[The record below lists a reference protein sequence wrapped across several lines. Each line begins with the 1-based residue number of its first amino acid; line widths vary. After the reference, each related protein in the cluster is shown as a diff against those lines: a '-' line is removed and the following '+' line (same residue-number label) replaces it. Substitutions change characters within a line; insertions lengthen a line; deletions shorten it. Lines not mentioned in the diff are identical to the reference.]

1 VIVEMV
7 LLRGGDGVFGKFDS
21 PVIAA
26 KLFV

>member
-1 VIVEMV
+1 VEMV